1 MRSFD
6 RSATSGSRQQPSDDD
21 GDCQTDGGV
30 EYPAHRFDSIV
41 VISNRQ
47 PYRHEYD
54 LETGGLTDTVGVS
67 TTTGT
72 DGGSGAACGSNAA
85 IGSHSEGSEGTAPTG
100 SASSQSTRPGGLT
113 IERPTGGL
121 TAGLDPVLQRIGGT
135 WVAWGDGDAD
145 HDVVDDRQCVSVPP
159 DDPSYTLQRV
169 WLDEEDLDGYY
180 RGFSNR
186 VLWPL
191 CHGFPLLV
199 EDRPGDF
206 ETYRRVNR
214 RFAETALD
222 HAGANSLLWLQDYHF
237 ALAPAQIADAASPST
252 TIGQFWH
259 IPWPTSD
266 VFVRCPHRRELL
278 EGLLGNDLLGFH
290 VDRFASRF
298 LDCADRLLPTAS
310 VDRETGVVT
319 HDGGQT
325 RVTATPLGIDA
336 DRHARAS
343 QEATGAFASVA
354 DQIDL
359 PKTTTLGLGV
369 DRLDYTKGIP
379 ERVAALERLFERW
392 PKWRGEFTYV
402 QTTSPSRTEIPAYQ
416 VLGTRVRRAIERVND
431 RFATEDWRPIVYTED
446 HLSRRQL
453 SSLYRQSDLLVVSAL
468 CDGMNLV
475 AKEYVAA
482 NVDGDGALCL
492 SRRAGA
498 HEQLGKHAFTLDPHR
513 PDQMAETISA
523 AMTASEVDRRRRM
536 SELRRRVF
544 QCDLDWWMSRQ
555 FDSLGS
561 RGASGG
567 NATDRHSPQW
577 PR

>member
-6 RSATSGSRQQPSDDD
+6 RSGTSGSRRQRSN
-21 GDCQTDGGV
+21 DGGDGGTNREV
-30 EYPAHRFDSIV
+30 EHPTHQFDSVV

-54 LETGGLTDTVGVS
+54 LATGERDGTDYTS
-67 TTTGT
+67 TRAGT
-72 DGGSGAACGSNAA
+72 DGGSKPATDPRRDGAAR
-85 IGSHSEGSEGTAPTG
+85 GTDLAG
-100 SASSQSTRPGGLT
+100 SASAESTSQRRMNV
-113 IERPTGGL
+113 ERPTGGL

-145 HDVVDDRQCVSVPP
+145 CDVVDDRHCVRVPP

-169 WLDEEDLDGYY
+169 WLDDEDLDGYY

-206 ETYRRVNR
+206 ESYRRVNR
-214 RFAETALD
+214 RFAESALD
-222 HAGANSLLWLQDYHF
+222 HSGANSLLWLQDYHF

-259 IPWPTSD
+259 IPWPTPA
-266 VFVRCPHRRELL
+266 VFVRCPHHRELL

-290 VDRFASRF
+290 VERFAARF
-298 LDCADRLLPTAS
+298 LDCVDRLLPAAT
-310 VDRETGVVT
+310 VDRQTEVVV
-319 HDGGQT
+319 HDDGHT

-336 DRHARAS
+336 DRHARESHDAT
-343 QEATGAFASVA
+343 EAFGTVA
-354 DQIDL
+354 ERLDL
-359 PKTTTLGLGV
+359 PETTTLGLGV

-379 ERVAALERLFERW
+379 ERIVALERLFERW
-392 PKWRGEFTYV
+392 PEWRGEFTYV

-416 VLGTRVRRAIERVND
+416 TLGTKVRRAIERVND
-431 RFATEDWRPIVYTED
+431 RFATDDWRPIVYTED
-446 HLSRRQL
+446 HLSRREL
-453 SSLYRQSDLLVVSAL
+453 SSLYRRSDLLVVSSL
-468 CDGMNLV
+468 SDGMNLV

-482 NVDGDGALCL
+482 SVDGDGALCL
-492 SRRAGA
+492 SNRAGA
-498 HEQLGKHAFTLDPHR
+498 HELLGDHAFTLDPHR
-513 PDQMAETISA
+513 PDRMAETIHT

-544 QCDLDWWMSRQ
+544 QYDLDWWMDRQ
-555 FDSLGS
+555 FDSLAYYV
-561 RGASGG
+561 ASGG
-567 NATDRHSPQW
+567 NSSDRRSPQW
-577 PR
+577 S